1 MTSTTRCRILYRN
14 QSFIW
19 DIKLPLKLD
28 RDYLL
33 EVKNGTLFIRNF
45 IAEQG
50 TKSNLLHFPFNTPI
64 ESQKIKLHQNR
75 ILSLSPIYYPEVAS
89 FEKASKTNVAP
100 LADRATISTEDLI
113 FRKGVRRITAASALL
128 SLVVILMNFM
138 DQSPATNEEL
148 VPQKFAKLILTKPKP
163 TSNQASSGVSAKSQ
177 AQTKAIARAFQ
188 SKTVQKSMKSILQGG
203 LTKYSIMATGRSI
216 QSLSQKM
223 LSQTNEVGAGLEK
236 KTQGLLGAMN
246 AGNFQIGSE
255 NGYGSGNGT
264 NVKGQGMGHLEI
276 GLNFKEAV
284 VDEGLTKEEVAKVI
298 HSHMNEIRYCYESAI
313 LSDPSLA
320 GKVLVDFK
328 IGAQGSVATAQ
339 AAENTMNNVQVGG
352 CLVGKLKNWKFPQ
365 PRGGVQVAVSYP
377 FIFKSLTR

>member
-1 MTSTTRCRILYRN
+1 MRSTTRCRILYRN
-14 QSFIW
+14 KSFIW
-19 DIKLPLKLD
+19 DIKAPLKLD

-33 EVKNGTLFIRNF
+33 EVKNGTLLIRNF
-45 IAEQG
+45 MAEQG
-50 TKSNLLHFPFNTPI
+50 SKSNLLHFPFRTPV

-75 ILSLSPIYYPEVAS
+75 VLSLSPIHYPEVAS
-89 FEKASKTNVAP
+89 IEKASRVNVAP
-100 LADRATISTEDLI
+100 LSSHTEISPEDLT

-128 SLVVILMNFM
+128 SLLVIFMNFM
-138 DQSPATNEEL
+138 EKTPETNEEL

-163 TSNQASSGVSAKSQ
+163 TSDAASSGVSARSQ

-216 QSLSQKM
+216 QSLTQKM
-223 LSQTNEVGAGLEK
+223 LSQTNDVGAGLEK
-236 KTQGLLGAMN
+236 KTQGMLGAMN
-246 AGNFQIGSE
+246 TGNFQIGSE

-313 LSDPSLA
+313 LADPSLA

-352 CLVGKLKNWKFPQ
+352 CLIGKLKNWKFPQ

>member
-1 MTSTTRCRILYRN
+1 MMSSNRCRLLYRN
-14 QSFIW
+14 QSLIW
-19 DIKLPLKLD
+19 NTKFPIALD

-45 IAEQG
+45 ISSPGIKAKLQ
-50 TKSNLLHFPFNTPI
+50 HFPFSSPI
-64 ESQKIKLHQNR
+64 QSQKIELDQNR
-75 ILSLSPIYYPEVAS
+75 TLSLSPLYYPEPAN
-89 FEKASKTNVAP
+89 FDKASKTTPSP
-100 LADRATISTEDLI
+100 LEQITTLSPEDQS
-113 FRKGVRRITAASALL
+113 FRKGVRSVSTVSAIL
-128 SLVVILMNFM
+128 SILVLFLNFM
-138 DQSPATNEEL
+138 EKTPETSEEL
-148 VPQKFAKLILTKPKP
+148 IPKKYAKLILTKPKP
-163 TSNQASSGVSAKSQ
+163 LSNSASSGISSKSQ

-188 SKTVQKSMKSILQGG
+188 SKTVQKSIKSILQGG
-203 LTKYSIMATGRSI
+203 LSKYSIMATGRSI
-216 QSLSQKM
+216 QSLSQKI
-223 LSQTNEVGAGLEK
+223 LSQTAASGAGLEK
-236 KTQGLLGAMN
+236 KTQSMLGAMN
-246 AGNFQIGSE
+246 AGSFQIGSE

-264 NVKGQGMGHLEI
+264 NVKGQGNGHLEI
-276 GLNFKEAV
+276 GLNLKDAT

-313 LSDPSLA
+313 LADPSLA

-339 AAENTMNNVQVGG
+339 TTENTMNNVQVGG